1 MKKPRLKKIKLKK
14 DFENAEEKTVTLK
27 KLDPEYK
34 TKPLKI
40 ESLEEGNNLSN
51 NIKESQ
57 EEEIVL
63 DSQSDNTPIENKT
76 FDINNNPEREK
87 EDLAFPSATS

>member
-1 MKKPRLKKIKLKK
+1 MIAFKEMGKARDTDSKIISFFTKIFDAEEEEKVKDEKPRLKKIKLKK

-40 ESLEEGNNLSN
+40 ESLEEGIIYQIILKSRRR
-51 NIKESQ
+51 K
-57 EEEIVL
+57 
-63 DSQSDNTPIENKT
+63 K
-76 FDINNNPEREK
+76 
-87 EDLAFPSATS
+87 